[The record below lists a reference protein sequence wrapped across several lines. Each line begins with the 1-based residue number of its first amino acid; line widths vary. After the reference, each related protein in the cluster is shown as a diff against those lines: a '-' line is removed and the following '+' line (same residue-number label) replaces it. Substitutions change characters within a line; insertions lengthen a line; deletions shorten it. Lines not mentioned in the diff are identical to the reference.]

1 MKCTACQHDNES
13 IALFCEECGRKLALS
28 CASCGTELKPAAKF
42 CLKCGTPTT
51 ATTAETQGSVRRV
64 ANYTPRHLAD
74 KILRSKSA
82 IEGERKQ
89 VTVLFADV
97 KGSMDLAGQLD
108 PEQWHTILDMFFQIL
123 GDAVH
128 RFEGTV
134 NQYTGDGIMALFG
147 APIAH
152 EDHAQRAC
160 HAALRIQG
168 EIAHFGVKVENE
180 YGVSFATRMG
190 LNSGEVV
197 VGKIGDDLRM
207 DYTAQGHTV
216 GLAQRME
223 SLAESNRCYLTAS
236 TAALVSGYFSLDD
249 LGEFSVKGVTDP
261 VHVHRLAGHGA
272 SRTSLDVSSSRGLSN
287 FVGRSA
293 EIRALDDALGQT
305 VNGNSQVV
313 GIVAE
318 AGAGKSRLCYE
329 FVMQCRAR
337 GLQVFEAAAVAH
349 GRDVPLLPIL
359 ELFRAYFG
367 ITSADTANL
376 AREKITAG
384 FAAPNHVDVDALPLL
399 SEFLGVSDPQ
409 KSSPK
414 LEPEVRQRLLVE
426 VMRQLI
432 HNKSEVQPTVTLI
445 EDLHWLDQASA
456 EFLELIIEAR
466 TDSRHL
472 LLLNF
477 RPEYHAEWLRKSWYR
492 QIPLTP
498 LESEAVSELLND
510 LLGSSPGLASLAD
523 LIYAHTAGNP
533 FFTEEV
539 VRSLIESGTLKG
551 TRGAYQLVTPINSL
565 EVPATVQAVLAARI
579 DRLPEREKRL
589 LQVASV
595 IGKDF
600 AEPLLAAVAE
610 LSTNELKAALA
621 GLYRAEFICE
631 RASYPVAEYAFQHPL
646 TQEVALGCQLRER
659 RRQLHAAVAH
669 AIECQDAARLDEHA
683 ALLAHHWEGAGELLN
698 AARWHRHAAEWVG
711 LTDFAA
717 ATHHWQRVRQLARE
731 VPEDKEVATLGIA
744 ACTHLLGLSLSA
756 NNGLDEAQSLLE
768 EGQALANAIGDS
780 RAHLG
785 LSQAYGFALNSAG
798 DMVAYLELTI
808 ENQRTALDIDDI
820 GIQANA
826 SMYLVDALG
835 HAGRLQEAL
844 EAADDGLAKFPR
856 DIPPEEWT
864 GGTNPYFM
872 FSLWRGYCL
881 IWMGRRLAGLKEL
894 DRCRRL
900 AKEDGTLE
908 LVGYALLLT
917 AEAHYHGNDAE
928 EAFKSARQCEDNCSR
943 LDEPANMVAATQLA
957 FGYAHLAAGHAV
969 DAIAPARAALHLH
982 GSAENEMTGWSATLL
997 AAALLATGDIAA
1009 AAAAA
1014 KEAILL
1020 CERSQR
1026 AVFEAIAH
1034 GILARAMLRRD
1045 GVKARVEVAAAL
1057 DKAEMLIERTGA
1069 HSLSPAVCEWRAE
1082 LAATLGD
1089 KVVSEQLLRQA
1100 IQGYEAIGAP
1110 RQAKRLAVEQ

>member
-1 MKCTACQHDNES
+1 MKCTACQHNNEL
-13 IALFCEECGRKLALS
+13 IALFCEECGCKLALS
-28 CASCGTELKPAAKF
+28 CGSCGTELKPAAKF

-51 ATTAETQGSVRRV
+51 ATTAEIQGSVRRV
-64 ANYTPRHLAD
+64 ADYTPKHLAD
-74 KILRSKSA
+74 KILQSKSA
-82 IEGERKQ
+82 LEGERKQ

-97 KGSMDLAGQLD
+97 AGSMELAAQLD
-108 PEQWHTILDMFFQIL
+108 PEQWHTILDDFFKIL

-160 HAALRIQG
+160 HAALRIQD
-168 EIAHFGVKVENE
+168 EIAHFGVKIKNE

-190 LNSGEVV
+190 LNSGEVI

-223 SLAESNRCYLTAS
+223 SLAESNRCYLTAT

-249 LGEFSVKGVTDP
+249 LGEFSIKGATDP
-261 VHVHRLAGHGA
+261 VRIHRLGGHNA
-272 SRTSLDVSSSRGLSN
+272 SRTRLDVSSVRGLSN

-293 EIRALDDALGQT
+293 DIRALDDALGQT

-329 FVMQCRAR
+329 FVLQCRAR

-349 GRDVPLLPIL
+349 GRDVPLLPIR

-367 ITSADTANL
+367 ITSEDTANH

-384 FAAPNHVDVDALPLL
+384 FAASNHGDTDALALL
-399 SEFLGVSDPQ
+399 L
-409 KSSPK
+409 
-414 LEPEVRQRLLVE
+414 
-426 VMRQLI
+426 
-432 HNKSEVQPTVTLI
+432 
-445 EDLHWLDQASA
+445 SA
-456 EFLELIIEAR
+456 EFLELMIEAR
-466 TDSRHL
+466 ADSRHL
-472 LLLNF
+472 VLLNF
-477 RPEYHAEWLRKSWYR
+477 RPEYHAEWMPKSWYR

-498 LESEAVSELLND
+498 LESKAVSELLHD

-523 LIYAHTAGNP
+523 LIYVHTAGNP

-539 VRSLIESGTLKG
+539 VRSLIESDTLKG
-551 TRGAYQLVTPINSL
+551 TRGAYQLVAPINSL
-565 EVPATVQAVLAARI
+565 KVPATVQAVLAARI

-610 LSTNELKAALA
+610 LPTNELKAALA
-621 GLYRAEFICE
+621 GLYRAELIYE
-631 RASYPVAEYAFQHPL
+631 RASYPAAEYAFQHPL
-646 TQEVALGCQLRER
+646 TQEVALGSQLRER
-659 RRQLHAAVAH
+659 RRQVHAAVAH
-669 AIECQDAARLDEHA
+669 AIECQDAARLDERA
-683 ALLAHHWEGAGELLN
+683 ALLALHWEGAGELFN

-717 ATHHWQRVRQLARE
+717 ATYHWQRVRQLARE

-744 ACTHLLGLSLSA
+744 ACTRLLGLSLSA
-756 NNGLDEAQSLLE
+756 NTGLDEARSLLQ
-768 EGQALANAIGDS
+768 EGQALATALGDS

-785 LSQAYGFALNSAG
+785 LSEAYGFALNSAG
-798 DMVAYLELTI
+798 DMVAYLELAI
-808 ENQRTALDIDDI
+808 ENQRAALAIADI

-835 HAGRLQEAL
+835 HAGRLPEAL
-844 EAADDGLAKFPR
+844 EAADDGLARFPR
-856 DIPPEEWT
+856 DLPPEEWT
-864 GGTNPYFM
+864 SGIDPNSM

-881 IWMGRRLAGLKEL
+881 IWMGRSLEGLKEL
-894 DRCRRL
+894 DRCLCL
-900 AKEDGTLE
+900 AREDGTLE
-908 LVGYALLLT
+908 LVGYALLFT

-928 EAFKSARQCEDNCSR
+928 EAIKSARQCEDNCNR
-943 LDEPANMVAATQLA
+943 LGEPANMVATMQLA

-997 AAALLATGDIAA
+997 AAALLASGDIAA

-1026 AVFEAIAH
+1026 AVFEAIGH

-1045 GVKARVEVAAAL
+1045 GVKAGVEVAVAL

-1110 RQAKRLAVEQ
+1110 RQAKRLAVEK